1 MLVWRGIVFWHAG
14 IIYNAFGVGYRCN
27 CIWAAGKRCGFYSG
41 ENPRQLT
48 MRPTLLL
55 CTAGLSSAAPAS
67 DATVRLRPPTLKIKA
82 VGRAGPSDRR
92 GTNACGTSRY
102 RSRVAAVFGSVWL
115 SWLRYHAS
123 AAGVSSTVCAA
134 TADGHGSGVPRKTS
148 RTTIGL
154 HGWPRVAR
162 KHLWLGLRSILRIYC
177 RAEVVVPHPWRR
189 SSDPRSALS
198 FSSEAETQM
207 LHLHL
212 LHVSQA
218 GHLLQHYVLGG
229 PFF

>member
-1 MLVWRGIVFWHAG
+1 MPAVPAAVEAALRQSLSCDFVPAELV
-14 IIYNAFGVGYRCN
+14 
-27 CIWAAGKRCGFYSG
+27 
-41 ENPRQLT
+41 
-48 MRPTLLL
+48 
-55 CTAGLSSAAPAS
+55 
-67 DATVRLRPPTLKIKA
+67 A
-82 VGRAGPSDRR
+82 VS
-92 GTNACGTSRY
+92 CVS
-102 RSRVAAVFGSVWL
+102 RSRL
-115 SWLRYHAS
+115 P
-123 AAGVSSTVCAA
+123 STVCLA